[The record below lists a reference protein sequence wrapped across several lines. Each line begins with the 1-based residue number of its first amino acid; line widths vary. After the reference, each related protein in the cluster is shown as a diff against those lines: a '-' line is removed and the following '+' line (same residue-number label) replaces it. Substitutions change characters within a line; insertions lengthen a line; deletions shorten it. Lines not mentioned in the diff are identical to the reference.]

1 MGCVKTTPHKSIFAM
16 WISTRNFSNKS
27 KKWRCL
33 VYWQQVNSAHRA
45 TSPATRGTNR
55 STCKLTNTST
65 TDSWALWIE
74 PQLSLFV
81 FSLSSLLWVSA
92 SLDCFSLFRWSHTA
106 LVQVR
111 THPMLHAHVSSL
123 SVAPHLFDTSIQL
136 LLLPHHLSD
145 HPVLPTARQ
154 LQLPRC
160 GGHILRTSAE
170 DLGTLCRGRPS
181 HRLWAQRPL
190 HHRGL
195 CRIHPRVHQRAAVP
209 RWLRQRWRHHRQ
221 DAPWRAPKTSR
232 SLWRRRPV
240 VLSVVVSQT
249 W

>member
-1 MGCVKTTPHKSIFAM
+1 MIAHCIGSSSHSSHVARACVIVE
-16 WISTRNFSNKS
+16 
-27 KKWRCL
+27 C
-33 VYWQQVNSAHRA
+33 
-45 TSPATRGTNR
+45 
-55 STCKLTNTST
+55 
-65 TDSWALWIE
+65 
-74 PQLSLFV
+74 
-81 FSLSSLLWVSA
+81 
-92 SLDCFSLFRWSHTA
+92 CFWSFRHFHSH
-106 LVQVR
+106 
-111 THPMLHAHVSSL
+111 
-123 SVAPHLFDTSIQL
+123 

-160 GGHILRTSAE
+160 GHTLRTSAE
-170 DLGTLCRGRPS
+170 DLGTLCRVRPS

-195 CRIHPRVHQRAAVP
+195 CRIHPGVHRRAAVP